1 MSVFPLTTNKNKNM
15 KLTSTLAR
23 NLYADAFGANGG
35 HVIFLLDSLNEVARS
50 LPYGEERVAIVRGIR
65 SIGRGLDRAAYDP
78 LAGIRCDDAFWLALD
93 EVGFWE
99 EANAEVVSTFF
110 TEEE

>member
-1 MSVFPLTTNKNKNM
+1 M

-35 HVIFLLDSLNEVARS
+35 HVLDLLDSLNAVARS
-50 LPYGEERVAIVRGIR
+50 LPYGEERVAVVRGIR

-78 LAGIRCDDAFWLALD
+78 LAGIRHDDAFWLALD

-99 EANAEVVSTFF
+99 EASEAVVSTFF